1 MIDRNTLIDDNE
13 LETLMLL
20 FINSDFMTFIR
31 EIFSHISKQN
41 FKQKII
47 IEEQNNKEQIIMVG
61 LVTA

>member
-1 MIDRNTLIDDNE
+1 MIDRNTLLDDNE

-31 EIFSHISKQN
+31 EKLSHISKQN

-47 IEEQNNKEQIIMVG
+47 IEE
-61 LVTA
+61 